1 MKRTVKELKEIA
13 REIRILIIKML
24 TKAGSG
30 HPGGSLSVA
39 DLVTALYFKVMKH
52 DPMNPKWPDRD
63 RFILSKGHCVPAQY
77 AALALSGYFDQEL
90 LMTLRKF
97 NSSLQGHPD
106 MTKTV
111 GLEISS
117 GSLGQGLSVGG
128 GIALAGKYDRKDYRV
143 YVILGDGEVQEGQV
157 WEAAMSAAHYKLD
170 NLCAFLDYNK
180 LQIDGK
186 VEEVM
191 NINPISD
198 KWRAFGWHSIEIDG
212 NKMEEVLKAC
222 QEAKEIKNKP
232 TMIIAHTVKGKGVS
246 FMEGMVNYHGV
257 APTSEECER
266 ALKEFQEERKIER

>member
-266 ALKEFQEERKIER
+266 ALKEFQEERKVER

>member
-1 MKRTVKELKEIA
+1 LKRTVKELKEIA

-266 ALKEFQEERKIER
+266 ALKEL

>member
-13 REIRILIIKML
+13 REIKILIIKML

>member
-30 HPGGSLSVA
+30 HTGGSLSVV

-266 ALKEFQEERKIER
+266 ALKEL